1 MVLYRR
7 YAWTK
12 EKRVVKTRSTAGTQ
26 QNKTRRRPRRIAGE
40 PEDTRMDSNRIPP
53 SKRRKKEPQ
62 GKAKTKKYADR
73 DAAGDRIDRSGCWG
87 PDFLEAI
94 WLIE

>member
-1 MVLYRR
+1 MDER
-7 YAWTK
+7 
-12 EKRVVKTRSTAGTQ
+12 EERVVKTRSTAGTQ

-40 PEDTRMDSNRIPP
+40 PEDTRMDSNRI
-53 SKRRKKEPQ
+53 
-62 GKAKTKKYADR
+62 DH
-73 DAAGDRIDRSGCWG
+73 SGCWG

>member
-1 MVLYRR
+1 MDER
-7 YAWTK
+7 
-12 EKRVVKTRSTAGTQ
+12 EERVVKTRSTAGTQ

-53 SKRRKKEPQ
+53 SKRRKN
-62 GKAKTKKYADR
+62 ADQ
-73 DAAGDRIDRSGCWG
+73 DAAGDHIDHSGCWG